1 MAYVNFDPT
10 LGMAK
15 KQTSDWGPLSYRED
29 QLRKS
34 AGLDMFGRPAA
45 LQNMSSEPQYQV
57 GNDGM
62 PVIDQDGQPVLANS
76 PTTDPAYQRWL
87 NGEVAPAYTQ
97 AQQAAQAK
105 RDANQAYQQLGA
117 LEKYGLSY
125 GNKALGSEANRETI
139 AQRLG
144 EYGINNLQDL
154 GSTQVDGKPVFYNRA
169 TGQMLPGEL
178 GYTSYGEGFTR
189 YKMQAMPDGSA
200 VPVPVWENSSD
211 NGKIAQGLSIAAMI
225 AAPWALPAL
234 GAATGLGAAASGALY
249 GGATRGID

>member
-29 QLRKS
+29 QLRKA
-34 AGLDMFGRPAA
+34 AGLDLLGRPVA

-189 YKMQAMPDGSA
+189 YKM
-200 VPVPVWENSSD
+200 
-211 NGKIAQGLSIAAMI
+211 
-225 AAPWALPAL
+225 
-234 GAATGLGAAASGALY
+234 
-249 GGATRGID
+249 